1 MNRRQVL
8 ILAAWA
14 MLLFSCRQTSSLP
27 VLYPVPDA
35 RLINEE
41 GRGVSLASLRGNVA
55 VYDFIFTRCA
65 GTCPIMGQRMKAV
78 AGKFPGHENIR
89 FVSISI
95 DPTRD
100 TPEKMKRY
108 GAALKGD
115 EQRWLFLTGNREE
128 IIKLSVDGFK
138 LAAGSASD
146 PEADP
151 MLHSAKFVLADA
163 GGTIRGYYDGTA
175 EESVDLLVADARSLM
190 RDTR

>member
-1 MNRRQVL
+1 MNRNPVL
-8 ILAAWA
+8 ILAAFVS
-14 MLLFSCRQTSSLP
+14 LFFSCRQTSPLP
-27 VLYPVPDA
+27 VLYPVPEA

-41 GRGVSLASLRGNVA
+41 GRDISLSSLRGNVA
-55 VYDFIFTRCA
+55 VYDFIFTNCG
-65 GTCPIMGQRMKAV
+65 GTCPIMGQRLKAV
-78 AGKFPGHENIR
+78 AGKFPGHERIR

-108 GAALKGD
+108 GAALKGN

-128 IIKLSVDGFK
+128 IIRLSVDGFK
-138 LAAGSASD
+138 LAAGSGSD
-146 PEADP
+146 PKADP

-175 EESVDLLVADARSLM
+175 EESVDRLVADARSLM

>member
-1 MNRRQVL
+1 MKLKLLL
-8 ILAAWA
+8 ILAICAS
-14 MLLFSCRQTSSLP
+14 LSFSCRQTSPLP
-27 VLYPVPDA
+27 ALYAVPNA

-41 GRGVSLASLRGNVA
+41 GRDVFLASLRGNVA
-55 VYDFIFTRCA
+55 VYDFIFTNCA

-78 AGKFPGHENIR
+78 AGKFPSGEPIR

-108 GAALKGD
+108 GAALRGN
-115 EQRWLFLTGNREE
+115 EQRWLFLTGKRDEV
-128 IIKLSVDGFK
+128 IRLSVEGFK
-138 LAAGSASD
+138 LAAGGGND

-175 EESVDLLVADARSLM
+175 QESVERLVADARSLM
-190 RDTR
+190 QEAR